1 MNSAWDA
8 WEKIFT
14 GYDGSATEI
23 ERLRAELAGKDA
35 TILLLRQLLDAKQQE
50 IELQEKIIL
59 GLKEKY
65 GQRGC

>member
-23 ERLRAELAGKDA
+23 EQLRAELAGKDA
-35 TILLLRQLLDAKQQE
+35 TILLLRQLLDSKQQQIE
-50 IELQEKIIL
+50 IQEKIIL

>member
-14 GYDGSATEI
+14 GYDESATKI
-23 ERLRAELAGKDA
+23 EQLRAELAGKDA
-35 TILLLRQLLDAKQQE
+35 TILLLRQLLNSKQQQ

-59 GLKEKY
+59 RLKEKY

>member
-1 MNSAWDA
+1 MNSAWTA

-35 TILLLRQLLDAKQQE
+35 TILLLRQLLDSKQQQIE
-50 IELQEKIIL
+50 IQEKIIL

>member
-1 MNSAWDA
+1 MNSA

-14 GYDGSATEI
+14 GYDGSATKI
-23 ERLRAELAGKDA
+23 EQLRAELAGKDA
-35 TILLLRQLLDAKQQE
+35 TILLLRQLLDSKQQQ

>member
-14 GYDGSATEI
+14 GYDGSTTEI

>member
-1 MNSAWDA
+1 MNSAWNA

-14 GYDGSATEI
+14 GYDGSATKI
-23 ERLRAELAGKDA
+23 EQLRAELAGKDA
-35 TILLLRQLLDAKQQE
+35 TILLLRQLLDSKQQQ

>member
-1 MNSAWDA
+1 MNSARDV

-35 TILLLRQLLDAKQQE
+35 TILLLRQLLDSKQQQIE
-50 IELQEKIIL
+50 IQEKIIL
-59 GLKEKY
+59 GLKENY
-65 GQRGC
+65 GQRGR